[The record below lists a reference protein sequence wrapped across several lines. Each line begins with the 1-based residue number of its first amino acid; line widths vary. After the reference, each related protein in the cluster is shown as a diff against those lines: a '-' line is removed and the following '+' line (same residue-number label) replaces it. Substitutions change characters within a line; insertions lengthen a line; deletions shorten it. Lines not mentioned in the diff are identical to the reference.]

1 MAEPLSRIGD
11 IFRRGRPGGEAAPRP
26 VAHPIDSAYVSDV
39 GSLDV
44 IDEYL
49 VGSGEARA
57 RIRITSDG
65 RYLVSEPNIT
75 KEIASLYDEVIRK
88 IDIGM
93 PLDDVG
99 DPEGSVDE
107 LEKAF
112 WDVVATLRKAEDS
125 MRHKKTIRYYL
136 SRDIVGYGI
145 LDPMMLDPDIEDI
158 LCTSPGRPV
167 RVVHKRH
174 GRFHALDAN
183 VAFESDTDTERFI
196 QRVYSRTGTEPTEA
210 RPMSVTHMADGSR
223 ISCTFGRAVSKAGPT
238 IAIRK
243 FPASPFTI
251 THMMRGGT
259 LTTEMAAWMWTLID
273 AKAAGLIIGVT
284 GGGKTS
290 LMGALISMMNPQ
302 WRILTIEDTLELQIP
317 HQDWVR
323 FNTRRSYGMLADK
336 FDITIKDMIDLSLT
350 QRPDFEIVG
359 EIRLSDMGALFQS
372 LGTGHGGMTSFH
384 ASTPDGAMTRMRS
397 DGVSEGEL
405 ALLWFSA
412 HAVRVR
418 GPGGVE
424 RKVGDISDIV
434 MDGTGKVRTKTIYSY
449 DRLKGRFLR
458 HVSRHKDSAR
468 YAEACDICGID
479 DPDADMAR
487 RIGLLQRCV
496 DEKAHD
502 VMSVFRILGEY
513 YREHG

>member
-1 MAEPLSRIGD
+1 MGEPLSRIGD
-11 IFRRGRPGGEAAPRP
+11 IFRRGRSGGEPAARP
-26 VAHPIDSAYVSDV
+26 VAHSIDSAYVSDV
-39 GSLDV
+39 GSLEV
-44 IDEYL
+44 ADEYL
-49 VGSGEARA
+49 VGKGEVRA
-57 RIRITSDG
+57 RIRVTADG
-65 RYLVSEPNIT
+65 RYLVSEPKIT
-75 KEIASLYDEVIRK
+75 EEIASLYYEVIRK

-93 PLDDVG
+93 PLDEIG

-107 LEKAF
+107 LERAF
-112 WDVVATLRKAEDS
+112 WSVATTLRRAEDS
-125 MRHKKTIRYYL
+125 VRHKKTIRYYL

-145 LDPMMLDPDIEDI
+145 LDPMMQDPDIEDI
-158 LCTSPGRPV
+158 LCTSPGKPV

-174 GRFHALDAN
+174 GRFHALDSN
-183 VAFESDTDTERFI
+183 VEFGSDDDAERFI
-196 QRVYSRTGTEPTEA
+196 QRVYSRTGTEPTES

-251 THMMRGGT
+251 THMLQGGT
-259 LTTEMAAWMWTLID
+259 LTPEMAAWMWTLID

-290 LMGALISMMNPQ
+290 LMGSMISMMNPQ

-350 QRPDFEIVG
+350 QRPDFEIIG
-359 EIRLSDMGALFQS
+359 EIRLKDMGALFQS

-424 RKVGDISDIV
+424 RKVGNISDIV
-434 MDGTGKVRTKTIYSY
+434 MDGSGTVSANRIYSY
-449 DRLKGRFLR
+449 DRLRRRFER
-458 HVSRHKDSAR
+458 HVSRHTDSAR

-487 RIGLLQRCV
+487 RMGLLQRCV

-502 VMSVFRILGEY
+502 VMSVFRILGGY
-513 YREHG
+513 YRGQG